1 MVSCNNRGMR
11 SNDGRKLS
19 HGVLEEIRKRA
30 VQLVESGESP
40 EAVVRT
46 LGFSRATIYNWLAK
60 YREGGMDALDAKPL
74 FGRPPKLQGKHL
86 QWLYKTIVG
95 KNPLQLDFEY
105 ALWTRDMIG
114 ELIERK
120 CGLRL
125 SRVSVGR
132 LLKKLG
138 FSPQKPLRRAY
149 QQDPEAV
156 KTWLE
161 VEYPKIKT
169 LAKKENADIY
179 FCDEASVRSDYH
191 SGTTWA
197 LKGKTPVVKTTGAR
211 FGVNMVSA
219 ISPKGGI
226 RFMIFDGMMNAGQF
240 CEFLKRLTHKAGNPI
255 FLVADRHPV
264 HRSGIVKKFVASMKG
279 RLKLFYL
286 PGYSPEL
293 NPDELVWNDLKH
305 HDIGKRMI
313 TGPDQLK
320 RLVVAHLISLQKTPD
335 KIKAFFLEKNVR
347 YAAIYV

>member
-1 MVSCNNRGMR
+1 MR

-19 HGVLEEIRKRA
+19 HNVLEEIRKRA
-30 VQLVESGESP
+30 VQRVEAGESP

-46 LGFSRATIYNWLAK
+46 LGFARATIYNWLAK
-60 YREGGMDALDAKPL
+60 YREGGMDALKAKPL

-86 QWLYKTIVG
+86 RWLYKTIVD
-95 KNPLQLDFEY
+95 KNPLQMDFEY

-114 ELIERK
+114 ELIGRK
-120 CGLRL
+120 YGLRL
-125 SRVSVGR
+125 SEVSVGR

-149 QQDPEAV
+149 QQDAEAV

-161 VEYPKIKT
+161 MEYPKIKA
-169 LAKKENADIY
+169 LAKKGNADIY

-219 ISPKGGI
+219 ISPKGTL
-226 RFMIFDGMMNAGQF
+226 RFMVFEGKMNAGQF
-240 CEFLKRLTHKAGNPI
+240 CEFLKRLVHKASAPT
-255 FLVADRHPV
+255 FLIVDGHPV
-264 HRSGIVKKFVASMKG
+264 HRSGMVKKFVASTKG
-279 RLKLFYL
+279 RLKMFYL

-305 HDIGKRMI
+305 HEIGKRI
-313 TGPDQLK
+313 VTGPDQLK
-320 RLVVAHLISLQKTPD
+320 RLVISHLRSLQKTPG
-335 KIKAFFLEKNVR
+335 KIIAFFLERNVR

>member
-1 MVSCNNRGMR
+1 MR

-19 HGVLEEIRKRA
+19 HDVLEEIRKRA
-30 VQLVESGESP
+30 VQQVEAGESP
-40 EAVVRT
+40 EDIVRT
-46 LGFSRATIYNWLAK
+46 LGFTRATIYNWLAK
-60 YREGGMDALDAKPL
+60 YREGGMGALEAKPL

-86 QWLYKTIVG
+86 QWLYKTIAG

-120 CGLRL
+120 YGLRL
-125 SRVSVGR
+125 SEVSVGR

-149 QQDPEAV
+149 QQDAEAV

-161 VEYPKIKT
+161 VEYPKIKA
-169 LAKKENADIY
+169 LAKKKNADIY

-219 ISPKGGI
+219 ISPKGTI
-226 RFMIFDGMMNAGQF
+226 RFMIFDGKMNAGQF
-240 CEFLKRLTHKAGNPI
+240 CEFLKRLIHKASSPI
-255 FLVADRHPV
+255 FLIVDGHPV
-264 HRSGIVKKFVASMKG
+264 HRSGIVKKFVASTEGK
-279 RLKLFYL
+279 LKMFYL

-305 HDIGKRMI
+305 HDVGKRMI
-313 TGPDQLK
+313 SGPDQLK
-320 RLVVAHLISLQKTPD
+320 RLVISHLRALQKTPA
-335 KIKAFFLEKNVR
+335 KIIAFFLENNVR

>member
-1 MVSCNNRGMR
+1 MR

-19 HGVLEEIRKRA
+19 HDVLEEIRKRA
-30 VQLVESGESP
+30 VQQVEAGESP
-40 EAVVRT
+40 EDVVRT
-46 LGFSRATIYNWLAK
+46 LGFTRATIYNWLAK
-60 YREGGMDALDAKPL
+60 YREGGMDALEAKPL

-86 QWLYKTIVG
+86 QWLYKTIAG

-105 ALWTRDMIG
+105 ALWTREMIG
-114 ELIERK
+114 ELIKRK
-120 CGLRL
+120 YGLRL
-125 SRVSVGR
+125 SEVSVGR

-149 QQDPEAV
+149 QQDEEAV

-161 VEYPKIKT
+161 VEYPKIKA
-169 LAKKENADIY
+169 LAKKKNADIY

-219 ISPKGGI
+219 ISPKGTI
-226 RFMIFDGMMNAGQF
+226 RFMIFEGKMNAGQF
-240 CEFLKRLTHKAGNPI
+240 CEFLKRLIHKASNPI
-255 FLVADRHPV
+255 FLIVDGHPV
-264 HRSGIVKKFVASMKG
+264 HRSGIVKKFVADTKG
-279 RLKLFYL
+279 KLKMFYL

-305 HDIGKRMI
+305 HDVGKRMI
-313 TGPDQLK
+313 SGPDQLK
-320 RLVVAHLISLQKTPD
+320 RLVISHLRALQKTPD
-335 KIKAFFLEKNVR
+335 KIIAFFLEKNVR